1 MTDHKL
7 LQLLGT
13 DRNKGMTLLIRE
25 YSGLVFSVVRGILSD
40 ICDSSEIEDCVTDV
54 FLKFQA
60 GLDKFRPEASVK
72 TYLGII
78 ARNTALNCSRNRLA
92 FASTDEEDFLA
103 EIPDSSDIAEEIA
116 EKDLLER
123 IFKEISDMGH
133 PDSDIMFRKYY
144 LGQSSKTIAEKLNMT
159 VSNVDTR
166 AHRAVEKLRTK
177 FKGESQ

>member
-7 LQLLGT
+7 LQLIRT
-13 DRNKGMTLLIRE
+13 DRNKGIARLIRE

-60 GLDKFRPEASVK
+60 GLDNFKPEASIK

-78 ARNTALNCSRNRLA
+78 ARNTALNRSRNRLTRT
-92 FASTDEEDFLA
+92 STDEDDFFA
-103 EIPDSSDIAEEIA
+103 EIPDDGNIANEIA
-116 EKDLLER
+116 EKDLVER
-123 IFKEISDMGH
+123 IFKEIADMGH

-144 LGQSSKTIAEKLNMT
+144 LGQSSKIVAEKLNMT

-166 AHRAVEKLRTK
+166 AHRAVKKLRER
-177 FKGESQ
+177 FKGELQ

>member
-1 MTDHKL
+1 M
-7 LQLLGT
+7 
-13 DRNKGMTLLIRE
+13 
-25 YSGLVFSVVRGILSD
+25 
-40 ICDSSEIEDCVTDV
+40 
-54 FLKFQA
+54 
-60 GLDKFRPEASVK
+60 
-72 TYLGII
+72 
-78 ARNTALNCSRNRLA
+78 
-92 FASTDEEDFLA
+92 A
-103 EIPDSSDIAEEIA
+103 EIPDNSDIVEEIA

-123 IFKEISDMGH
+123 IFKEIAAMGH